1 MAYSLE
7 GLESAFDRLDQ
18 MWALIPDFLR
28 KKWTD
33 ADPGHITETELVLI
47 KTFIDK
53 QERSR
58 MGRDEKYLAGRLEMH
73 KKQLKAGLYEDTVNS
88 LRASGHLNDTTRD
101 AWLQAIAIDKEME
114 KFGEKTPGVG
124 GFLMAFLAQAQRELD
139 QSRVVSRRFD
149 TSRDYGEG
157 NVFDV
162 RSDNGASGESIGTH
176 TLMAKDTP
184 KSLPVYEE
192 CRVVAKF
199 ASMAIATALAKEVNE
214 HPSTASGL
222 DWGRLLR
229 HYLRYPAA
237 KPSMW
242 ESQVLEHVRNQK
254 TDDWTDPTFDQIPD
268 KLENPRADGP
278 GATMLLAQRRIGT
291 LRDDLEK
298 RYVDLE
304 ERVDRFQLLL
314 KF

>member
-1 MAYSLE
+1 
-7 GLESAFDRLDQ
+7 
-18 MWALIPDFLR
+18 
-28 KKWTD
+28 
-33 ADPGHITETELVLI
+33 
-47 KTFIDK
+47 
-53 QERSR
+53 
-58 MGRDEKYLAGRLEMH
+58 
-73 KKQLKAGLYEDTVNS
+73 
-88 LRASGHLNDTTRD
+88 
-101 AWLQAIAIDKEME
+101 
-114 KFGEKTPGVG
+114 
-124 GFLMAFLAQAQRELD
+124 
-139 QSRVVSRRFD
+139 
-149 TSRDYGEG
+149 
-157 NVFDV
+157 
-162 RSDNGASGESIGTH
+162 
-176 TLMAKDTP
+176 
-184 KSLPVYEE
+184 
-192 CRVVAKF
+192 
-199 ASMAIATALAKEVNE
+199 MAIATALAKEVNE